1 MLLNPKRKRGFLQEM
16 KIVDSNGYIKEIP
29 DEQANN
35 WLNNRWI
42 RGTDFMIQNNKIY
55 DFSLS
60 RKERRKREKQNKKNF
75 RIIKKA
81 ED

>member
-1 MLLNPKRKRGFLQEM
+1 M